1 MNQTAFAN
9 AGNVLPVSRGQLQ
22 KFSAINA
29 QIGDK
34 GSEFRYGLRITMGA
48 EWFQR
53 PSLPD
58 NKGIAV

>member
-1 MNQTAFAN
+1 MNQTALAN
-9 AGNVLPVSRGQLQ
+9 AGKVLALSRRWLQ

-34 GSEFRYGLRITMGA
+34 GSEFRYGRRITMGVGP
-48 EWFQR
+48 FQR
-53 PSLPD
+53 PSPPD